1 MDTVK
6 YEIFLKVLEHR
17 SFSKAANE
25 LGYTQSAVSHSI
37 STLEN
42 PLDLNF

>member
-6 YEIFLKVLEHR
+6 YAIFLKVLEHR
-17 SFSKAANE
+17 SFSKLPMN
-25 LGYTQSAVSHSI
+25 SAIRSPRSAI
-37 STLEN
+37 PSLPLKN